1 MSATYWLSLP
11 KVALGKEGPRPVPL
25 VPRVRNRRHRLLSV
39 SHFIL
44 PSGTVW
50 LSAKPLPS
58 ARVLALGK
66 LLFAEEVY
74 TGWLLPNAALGN
86 GFAGG
91 CWPFAECPWHSA
103 YNSIP
108 VVPRR

>member
-11 KVALGKEGPRPVPL
+11 RGALDKVGPQLAPL

-39 SHFIL
+39 SYFIL
-44 PSGTVW
+44 PSGVVW
-50 LSAKPLPS
+50 LSAKSLPS

-74 TGWLLPNAALGN
+74 AGWLSPRVTLGK

-91 CWPFAECPWHSA
+91 FRPFPECLWHSA
-103 YNSIP
+103 
-108 VVPRR
+108 

>member
-1 MSATYWLSLP
+1 MSATYWMALP
-11 KVALGKEGPRPVPL
+11 RVALGKVGPRPVRL
-25 VPRVRNRRHRLLSV
+25 VPHVRNRRHRLLSV
-39 SHFIL
+39 SYFIL

-50 LSAKPLPS
+50 LSAMSLPS

-74 TGWLLPNAALGN
+74 AVWLLPGVTLGK

-91 CWPFAECPWHSA
+91 FRPFAECPWHSA
-103 YNSIP
+103 
-108 VVPRR
+108 

>member
-11 KVALGKEGPRPVPL
+11 KVELGKEGPWPVPL

-39 SHFIL
+39 SYFIL
-44 PSGTVW
+44 PSGTVL

-66 LLFAEEVY
+66 LLFTEEVY
-74 TGWLLPNAALGN
+74 AGWLSPRVTLGK

-91 CWPFAECPWHSA
+91 FRPFAECPWHSA
-103 YNSIP
+103 
-108 VVPRR
+108 